1 MVTSMVRSDHKT
13 LLPLTTP
20 APPLAHVQLI
30 TLFDPRM
37 SPELRLSLN
46 TRIRSDPATTG
57 EWSPHTDHD
66 GGLTHWSLVTQ
77 SKGGAPGRI
86 DLRCQQTVV
95 VTRMRR
101 RRRLEQ
107 SASYE

>member
-57 EWSPHTDHD
+57 EWSPHTDH
-66 GGLTHWSLVTQ
+66 GGLTHRRLVTQ
-77 SKGGAPGRI
+77 SRGGAPGRI

-101 RRRLEQ
+101 RRLEQ